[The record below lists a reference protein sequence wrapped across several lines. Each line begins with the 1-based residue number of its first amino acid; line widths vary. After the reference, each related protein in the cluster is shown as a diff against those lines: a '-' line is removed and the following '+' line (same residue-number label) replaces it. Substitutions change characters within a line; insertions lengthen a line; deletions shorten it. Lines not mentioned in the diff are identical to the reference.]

1 MEITMERIEQTN
13 ISPFAKPAFRL
24 GMPHMDF
31 CGVSREWL
39 LREACHLHWESIA
52 GDFGA
57 HPKEFRDKSGA
68 RVLPSVV
75 ACTLTGDAEQ
85 FNEGDRCQ
93 LFEVEK
99 PCAENGWRSQ
109 VDLVGNAATLR
120 AEIITSF
127 ARRNGPAN
135 RNLIRAEMEDAL
147 QPARKGERAQRT
159 NTIRLLGKSERSK
172 AELETA
178 PPHLT
183 FTIDPDQHLNGVGLV
198 YFAEIHKMI
207 TMAERNAVPD
217 LVVAWPMRN
226 RRVNY
231 FCNLDVGDRL
241 ELTTETSVQAFSPTA
256 SVAVRTFAK
265 RSSDGAVVA
274 CAEALYGV
282 AI

>member
-1 MEITMERIEQTN
+1 MEFVMERIEQKH
-13 ISPFAKPAFRL
+13 ISPFAKSAFRL
-24 GMPHMDF
+24 GMPHMDYA
-31 CGVSREWL
+31 GVSREWL

-75 ACTLTGDAEQ
+75 ACTLNGDAEQ
-85 FNEGDRCQ
+85 FNEGDLCELIQ
-93 LFEVEK
+93 VEK
-99 PCAENGWRSQ
+99 PSAANGWRSQ
-109 VDLVGNAATLR
+109 VDLSADKEVLR

-135 RNLIRAEMEDAL
+135 RDLVRADMEDAL
-147 QPARKGERAQRT
+147 KPAREGENARRT
-159 NTIRLLGKSERSK
+159 NIIRQLGISDREK

-183 FTIDPDQHLNGVGLV
+183 FPIDRDQHLNGVGLV

-207 TMAERNAVPD
+207 AKAERNAVPD
-217 LVVAWPMRN
+217 LVASWPMRN
-226 RRVNY
+226 RRVHY

-241 ELTTETSVQAFSPTA
+241 ELTTSTSIQAYSPHA
-256 SVAVRTFAK
+256 SIVVKTFAK

-274 CAEALYGV
+274 CAEAIYRAAL
-282 AI
+282 